1 MYIYEDFI
9 VKVLIAEDTVDLNRV
24 VTAMLERF
32 GYDVDSV
39 YDGEAALEQIDRSGY
54 DAVILDIMMP
64 KMDGITALKN
74 MRSRGITVPVLM
86 LTAKAEIDDRVAGL
100 DAGADDYLP
109 KPFAMK
115 ELLARV
121 NAMTRR
127 KTKYS
132 GSVMSYANFMLNTE
146 TLELS
151 AVNSVRLS
159 MKESELLSLLMQHSG
174 KELSTDYI
182 LEHVWRADDS
192 ADSNTVYLYV
202 RYLQRKLEGIGAA
215 AQITGEIGG
224 SYMLTAK

>member
-1 MYIYEDFI
+1 M
-9 VKVLIAEDTVDLNRV
+9 KVLIAEDTVDLNRV

-64 KMDGITALKN
+64 KMDGITVLKN
-74 MRSRGITVPVLM
+74 MRSRGI
-86 LTAKAEIDDRVAGL
+86 
-100 DAGADDYLP
+100 
-109 KPFAMK
+109 FAMK